1 MDPERAL
8 ILEFHPQ
15 IEAELARIGFS
26 HGSPPTGMPEA
37 VPAIGLDRPF
47 SRDGL
52 AAYIEELRS
61 VPSNV
66 GWRGLFL
73 HFGVDP
79 DTLRNSDMPP
89 TT

>member
-8 ILEFHPQ
+8 ILEFQPQ
-15 IEAELARIGFS
+15 IEAELARIGF
-26 HGSPPTGMPEA
+26 GGGAAPAGIPEA
-37 VPAIGLDRPF
+37 VPNIGLDRPF

-52 AAYIEELRS
+52 AAFIDALRA
-61 VPSNV
+61 VPSNA

-79 DTLRNSDMPP
+79 DTLEDIDAPP

>member
-8 ILEFHPQ
+8 ILEFQPQ
-15 IEAELARIGFS
+15 IDAELARIGFS
-26 HGSPPTGMPEA
+26 NGAAPLGRPEA

-47 SRDGL
+47 SRE
-52 AAYIEELRS
+52 AFVAYVEELRA
-61 VPSNV
+61 VPSNI

-73 HFGVDP
+73 HFGIDP
-79 DTLRNSDMPP
+79 DTLEDIDTPP